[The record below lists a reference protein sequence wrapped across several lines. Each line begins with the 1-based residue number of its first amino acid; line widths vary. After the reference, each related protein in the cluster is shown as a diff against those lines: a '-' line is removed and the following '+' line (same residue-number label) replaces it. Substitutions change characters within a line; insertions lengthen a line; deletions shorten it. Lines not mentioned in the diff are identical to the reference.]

1 MSRNHTSADITANIR
16 HLRPS
21 ALKLTDRWGDAD
33 FSATITAKATGDS
46 PANALGTLAIERF
59 AMSTTDANGNNDNY
73 TINNVNLS
81 ARKSEGRRIL
91 ALESDFAYIQVKGD
105 FDFQSLTHHAS
116 NIIASKLPSIQ
127 QFTPI
132 RQTTV
137 RDSRLE
143 ITAQVRDTEP
153 LRHLLG
159 IPLTLHSPLSL
170 YGNMDSRSRHLTLA
184 ATLPSFSYD
193 GSQWSDASL
202 FITTPADTL
211 KAEVKAHKQLSPH
224 HGADYALLL
233 AAADDHLQ
241 TNFAFDNHSAM
252 RLKGLLNANA
262 RFATAASGKA
272 LAIVDIL
279 PSEIHLADTTWNIGK
294 ATITY
299 SDKQLA
305 VDNFSVAH
313 ADQHIRINGRATDR
327 HADSLLVDLNKVD
340 VAYILNLV
348 NFHSVE
354 FGGKASGKAYA
365 TALFGKPAAAAKL
378 QVDGFT
384 FEQGRMGT
392 LFADVEW
399 NNDEGQIDIAAK
411 AADEDNRHTLINGYV
426 SPSKNYIDLDLV
438 ANNTRGEFMQS
449 FCGSFMDRSDITAN
463 GNLRLWGPLN
473 AIELT
478 GRARVDGKVHISSL
492 NTEYTLTND
501 SLLLLPGE
509 IRFVGDTITDRY
521 GNTGII
527 TGSLN
532 HQHLARLT
540 YDINVHTNNLLV
552 YDFDGSDGSSF
563 YGTAYGTGQC
573 SIRGRSGLV
582 VMDIDITPNRGS
594 VVTYNV

>member
-1 MSRNHTSADITANIR
+1 MACDDPNASFDVAGTMSRNHTSADITANIR

-170 YGNMDSRSRHLTLA
+170 YGNMDTRSQHLTLA

-193 GSQWSDASL
+193 GAQWSDASL

-299 SDKQLA
+299 IDKQLA

-378 QVDGFT
+378 QVDGIT
-384 FEQGRMGT
+384 
-392 LFADVEW
+392 
-399 NNDEGQIDIAAK
+399 
-411 AADEDNRHTLINGYV
+411 
-426 SPSKNYIDLDLV
+426 
-438 ANNTRGEFMQS
+438 TR
-449 FCGSFMDRSDITAN
+449 C
-463 GNLRLWGPLN
+463 
-473 AIELT
+473 
-478 GRARVDGKVHISSL
+478 
-492 NTEYTLTND
+492 
-501 SLLLLPGE
+501 
-509 IRFVGDTITDRY
+509 
-521 GNTGII
+521 
-527 TGSLN
+527 
-532 HQHLARLT
+532 RLT
-540 YDINVHTNNLLV
+540 SPQRLPTRTTVTHLST
-552 YDFDGSDGSSF
+552 
-563 YGTAYGTGQC
+563 
-573 SIRGRSGLV
+573 
-582 VMDIDITPNRGS
+582 VMSLHARTI
-594 VVTYNV
+594 